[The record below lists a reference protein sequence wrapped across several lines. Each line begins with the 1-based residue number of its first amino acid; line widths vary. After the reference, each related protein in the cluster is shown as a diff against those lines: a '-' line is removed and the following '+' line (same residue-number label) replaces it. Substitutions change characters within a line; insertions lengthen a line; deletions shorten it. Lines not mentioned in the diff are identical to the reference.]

1 MKEITY
7 TFIIPHHNC
16 PDLLDKCLSSIPQ
29 RDDIQIIVVDDNSDA
44 DKKPIECGR
53 PEVEYI
59 YIDKKDTKGAGKA
72 RNIGLS
78 KAKGKWLLFADADD
92 KYINNFINTLDEYK
106 NSDLDILYFNS
117 DYIDSI
123 TDEIIPDSEYNKM
136 ISNYNDS
143 LKYLDRIKFCNY
155 PPWNKMFLREFVLKN
170 NICFEEVPNGNDIL
184 FSVLAGYYAKKIH
197 IDKRVVYLYYRH
209 TNSTI
214 YNGSKSVSLILCKIE
229 HRMKLR
235 SFYNYLGHKDYKV
248 NILKYLI
255 YLSITSP
262 LLLTCKLLFNLI
274 IKFPSIYIRRN
285 EWTEIVSASDYKN
298 KNI

>member
-16 PDLLDKCLSSIPQ
+16 PDLLDRCISSIPQ
-29 RDDIQIIVVDDNSDA
+29 RNDIQIIVVDDNSDA

-59 YIDKKDTKGAGKA
+59 YIDKENSKGAGKA
-72 RNIGLS
+72 RNVGLS

-92 KYINNFINTLDEYK
+92 SYQDNFLSTLDEYK
-106 NSDLDILYFNS
+106 HLDFDVLYFNS
-117 DYIDSI
+117 EYIDGI
-123 TDEIIPDSEYNKM
+123 TGENIPDSEYNKM
-136 ISNYNDS
+136 ISNYNNSPKD
-143 LKYLDRIKFCNY
+143 LDRIKFCNY
-155 PPWNKMFLREFVLKN
+155 PPWNKMFLRKFILKN

-184 FSVLAGYYAKKIH
+184 FSILAGYYAKDIH
-197 IDKRVVYLYYRH
+197 IDKRVIYLYYRNI
-209 TNSTI
+209 NSTI
-214 YNGSKSVSLILCKIE
+214 YNGSKSVSSILCKIE

-235 SFYNYLGHKDYKV
+235 SFYNCLGHKDYKV

-255 YLSITSP
+255 YLVLTSP

-274 IKFPSIYIRRN
+274 RKFPSMYKRRN
-285 EWTEIVSASDYKN
+285 EWTEIVSAVRL
-298 KNI
+298 